1 MSKVLVDEANLT
13 AIGNAIR
20 AKNSS
25 TDKYKPSEMADAI
38 NNIVGGGDDIE
49 YLDYIELKN
58 QYIDTGITPE
68 PKYLYNYSFEVPDTR
83 QYVALLGCRVAD
95 GNSKS
100 FGILQTP
107 ASKNIRLDFDD
118 PDLNGMSTTVNA
130 YNTLSNHGI
139 FRFYG
144 NSSTIYAS
152 SLAGSGEYVKRIISA
167 STTSG
172 LTASIYLGAYHRQD
186 NNSAIFLNPDIKIY
200 GFKITNSDTI
210 IGNFVPASCNGVK
223 GMYETVKNQFHGVD
237 GTITPVNVSSVS
249 TTGDLQVVSPDN
261 WVYNIV
267 QTANQTISGNPS
279 AKTVDHNNGTYS
291 SALSFNARITPNT
304 GYVPGTIQKSADKAN
319 HVYTITA
326 TAAKEIAGMVENGY
340 AKVYE
345 DGDSFYEKDNYR
357 DELYGLAGDILV
369 AGMKNTD
376 LSNTNFFSMVSRNN
390 LITKFKNTFITGVG
404 DNLLD
409 SCSAL
414 TLADL
419 PNLESAGDSL
429 LDSCTALT
437 SVNLHN
443 LKIAGMNLID
453 GCTNLTS
460 VDLTSLESAGNSVLG
475 YSNKLASVDLPNLES
490 VGNGLLNECS
500 ALTSVSLPNLT
511 TAGNHLLSYCT
522 SLTAVGFPN
531 LKSVGGTFLSNSPKL
546 QYIYLRSTTMCT
558 LGGITTLPSSVSIY
572 VPASLIDS
580 YKTADNW
587 KKYAANFKPLTGK
600 MLTDV
605 TLNLRGTFAS
615 DGFLNFAV
623 QLNPLNPTG
632 IHSVIVEKKNGKYGI
647 IFIVYE
653 EYQNCIIK
661 LSTGTDYSENINIS
675 YEVGDDGDK
684 TMVGIISD
692 KMFNILKPIAE
703 SGGAITLKITV
714 VG

>member
-49 YLDYIELKN
+49 YLNYIELKN

-68 PKYLYNYSFEVPDTR
+68 PAYLYSYSFDVPDNK
-83 QYVALLGCRVAD
+83 QYVALLGCRVSD

-107 ASKNIRLDFDD
+107 ASNKIRLDFDD
-118 PDLNGMSTTVNA
+118 PDSNGDSTTADTYGTV
-130 YNTLSNHGI
+130 SNHAVY
-139 FRFYG
+139 RFYG
-144 NSSTIYAS
+144 NVTAIYAS
-152 SLAGSGEYVKRIISA
+152 SLNNQVIYSKKPIKA

-186 NNSAIFLNPDIKIY
+186 DNSAIFITPSLKIY
-200 GFKITNSDTI
+200 GFQITNSNTV
-210 IGNFVPASCNGVK
+210 IGNFIPASCNGVK

-261 WVYNIV
+261 WLYNIV
-267 QTANQTISGNPS
+267 QTANQTISGTPS
-279 AKTVDHNNGTYS
+279 AKIVGHNNGTYS
-291 SALSFNARITPNT
+291 SAISFNARITPNT
-304 GYVPGTIQKSADKAN
+304 GYVPGTIKKSPDEVN

-326 TAAKEIAGMVENGY
+326 TAAEEIAGMVENGY
-340 AKVYE
+340 AEVYE
-345 DGDSFYEKDNYR
+345 DGESFYDEDNYR
-357 DELYGLAGDILV
+357 DELYGLAGNILV

-376 LSNTNFFSMVSRNN
+376 LSNKNFYSMVYCNN
-390 LITKFKNTFITGVG
+390 NITKFKNTFITGAG
-404 DNLLD
+404 NGLL
-409 SCSAL
+409 SNCSTL

-429 LDSCTALT
+429 LDSCSALT
-437 SVNLHN
+437 SANLHN
-443 LKIAGMNLID
+443 LKRAGMNFID

-460 VDLTSLESAGNSVLG
+460 VDL
-475 YSNKLASVDLPNLES
+475 PNLTS
-490 VGNGLLNECS
+490 VGNGLLNTCPS
-500 ALTSVSLPNLT
+500 LTSVNLPNLT
-511 TAGNHLLSYCT
+511 TAGTHLLAYCT

-531 LKSVGGTFLSNSPKL
+531 LTSVGGNFISNTTKL
-546 QYIYLRSTTMCT
+546 QSIYLRSATMCT
-558 LGGITTLPSSVSIY
+558 LGGSTTLPPSVSIY

-580 YKTADNW
+580 YKTANNW
-587 KKYAANFKPLTGK
+587 KRYADNFKPLTGK
-600 MLTDV
+600 MFTNV
-605 TLNLRGTFAS
+605 TLNLRGTNAV
-615 DGFLNFAV
+615 DDALDFAV
-623 QLNPLNPTG
+623 QLNPLNPQEIYDVMAG
-632 IHSVIVEKKNGKYGI
+632 AKDGKYI
-647 IFIVYE
+647 IAFRVSE

-661 LSTGTDYSENINIS
+661 LSAGTDYSENINIS
-675 YEVGDDGDK
+675 YDTGNGDK
-684 TMVGIISD
+684 AMVGIISE

-703 SGGAITLKITV
+703 SGGGITLKITV
-714 VG
+714 VA

>member
-20 AKNSS
+20 AKNES
-25 TDKYKPSEMADAI
+25 TTKYKPSEMADAI
-38 NNIVGGGDDIE
+38 SNIKSSIE
-49 YLDYIELKN
+49 Y
-58 QYIDTGITPE
+58 
-68 PKYLYNYSFEVPDTR
+68 
-83 QYVALLGCRVAD
+83 
-95 GNSKS
+95 
-100 FGILQTP
+100 
-107 ASKNIRLDFDD
+107 
-118 PDLNGMSTTVNA
+118 
-130 YNTLSNHGI
+130 
-139 FRFYG
+139 
-144 NSSTIYAS
+144 
-152 SLAGSGEYVKRIISA
+152 
-167 STTSG
+167 
-172 LTASIYLGAYHRQD
+172 
-186 NNSAIFLNPDIKIY
+186 
-200 GFKITNSDTI
+200 
-210 IGNFVPASCNGVK
+210 
-223 GMYETVKNQFHGVD
+223 
-237 GTITPVNVSSVS
+237 

-261 WVYNIV
+261 WSYNIV
-267 QTANQTISGNPS
+267 QTANQTISGTPS
-279 AKTVDHNNGTYS
+279 AKIVAHNNGTYS
-291 SALSFNARITPNT
+291 SALSFKAKISPNT

-326 TAAKEIAGMVENGY
+326 TPAEEIAGMVENGY

-345 DGDSFYEKDNYR
+345 DGAGFYYEDDYT

-376 LSNTNFFSMVSRNN
+376 LSNIHSMVSRNN
-390 LITKFKNTFITGVG
+390 TITKFKNTFITGAG
-404 DNLLD
+404 DNLLNR
-409 SCSAL
+409 CSAL

-419 PNLESAGDSL
+419 PNLEIAGNSL
-429 LDSCTALT
+429 LDSCPALT
-437 SVNLHN
+437 SANLHN
-443 LKIAGMNLID
+443 LKRAGMNLID

-460 VDLTSLESAGNSVLG
+460 VDLTSLESAGNSLLG
-475 YSNKLASVDLPNLES
+475 YSNKLASVDLPNLTS
-490 VGNGLLNECS
+490 VGNSLLNNCS
-500 ALTSVSLPNLT
+500 VLTSVSLPNLA
-511 TAGNHLLSYCT
+511 TAGTRLLSSCT

-558 LGGITTLPSSVSIY
+558 LSGATTLPSSVSIY

-587 KKYAANFKPLTGK
+587 KKYASNFKPLTGK

-615 DGFLNFAV
+615 DGLLDFVV

-632 IHSVIVEKKNGKYGI
+632 IDSVLVAENNGKYGI
-647 IFIVYE
+647 IFIVSE

-675 YEVGDDGDK
+675 YEVGDGGDK

-714 VG
+714 VA

>member
-49 YLDYIELKN
+49 YLNYIELKN

-68 PKYLYNYSFEVPDTR
+68 PAYLYSYSFDVPDNK
-83 QYVALLGCRVAD
+83 QYVALLGCRVSD

-107 ASKNIRLDFDD
+107 ESNKIRLDFDD
-118 PDLNGMSTTVNA
+118 PDSNGTSTTADTYGTV
-130 YNTLSNHGI
+130 SNHAVY
-139 FRFYG
+139 RFYG
-144 NSSTIYAS
+144 NVTAIYAS
-152 SLAGSGEYVKRIISA
+152 SLNNQVIYSKKPIKA
-167 STTSG
+167 STASG

-186 NNSAIFLNPDIKIY
+186 DNSAIFITPSLKIY
-200 GFKITNSDTI
+200 GFQITNSNTV
-210 IGNFVPASCNGVK
+210 IGNFIPASCNGIK
-223 GMYETVKNQFHGVD
+223 GMYETVKNQFHGMD
-237 GTITPVNVSSVS
+237 GSITTVNVSSVS

-261 WVYNIV
+261 WSYNIV

-279 AKTVDHNNGTYS
+279 AKIVAHNNGTYS

-326 TAAKEIAGMVENGY
+326 TAAEEIAGMVENGY

-345 DGDSFYEKDNYR
+345 DGVSFYYEDNYS
-357 DELYGLAGDILV
+357 DELYGLAGNILV

-376 LSNTNFFSMVSRNN
+376 LSNKNFYSMVSHNN
-390 LITKFKNTFITGVG
+390 SITKFKNTFITGAG
-404 DNLLD
+404 NNLL
-409 SCSAL
+409 SKCSNL

-429 LDSCTALT
+429 LDTCSALT
-437 SVNLHN
+437 SANLHN
-443 LKIAGMNLID
+443 LKRAGMNLLD

-460 VDLTSLESAGNSVLG
+460 VDLTSLESTGNSVLG
-475 YSNKLASVDLPNLES
+475 YSNTLTSVDLPNLTS
-490 VGNGLLNECS
+490 VGNGLLKSCS

-511 TAGNHLLSYCT
+511 TAGTQLLSSCT

-546 QYIYLRSTTMCT
+546 QSIYLRSATMCT
-558 LGGITTLPSSVSIY
+558 LGGSTTLPSSVSIY

-587 KKYAANFKPLTGK
+587 KKYASNFKPLTGR
-600 MLTDV
+600 MPTDV
-605 TLNLRGTFAS
+605 TLNLRGSIAL
-615 DGFLNFAV
+615 DYPLGFAV
-623 QLNPLNPTG
+623 QLDPLNPPKINEVMVG
-632 IHSVIVEKKNGKYGI
+632 KNKDKYSI
-647 IFIVYE
+647 IFIVSE

-661 LSTGTDYSENINIS
+661 LSAGADYSENINIS
-675 YEVGDDGDK
+675 YILDGSDK
-684 TMVGIISD
+684 AMVGVISE

-703 SGGAITLKITV
+703 SGGSITLKITV
-714 VG
+714 VA